1 MDRTRQINFVKVVAW
16 SVLISIAIAL
26 VASFAGCTTANK
38 VTKFTEKDKNKKFT
52 QQLAQDIFNKND
64 SLSADYCANNHPC
77 KDSVYTQTVY
87 VPGVPVIDTQ
97 WIPYNCDSAIKA
109 GVKVIKIPI
118 YHTTKVD
125 TAKILEK
132 VYQTDKAKLEQQQ
145 YECNAKLSSKQAEI
159 DATKHQLS
167 GISERLKASE
177 AKVDS
182 RTKWAWIGWVIIAMF
197 VVLQILR
204 SYFKF

>member
-16 SVLISIAIAL
+16 SVLIAVAIAFIM
-26 VASFAGCTTANK
+26 AFAGCTTANK
-38 VTKFTEKDKNKKFT
+38 VTKFTDKNKKFA

-87 VPGVPVIDTQ
+87 VPGIPVIDTQ
-97 WIPYNCDSAIKA
+97 WLPFDCDSAIQA

-118 YHTTKVD
+118 YRIVKVD
-125 TAKILEK
+125 TAKLIEK

-167 GISERLKASE
+167 GISDKLKQSD
-177 AKVDS
+177 AKVNT
-182 RTKWAWIGWVIIAMF
+182 RTKWAWAGWVIIAMF
-197 VVLQILR
+197 IALQILR
-204 SYFKF
+204 SYLKF

>member
-1 MDRTRQINFVKVVAW
+1 MERTNKQYALIVGVV
-16 SVLISIAIAL
+16 VTAIVVML
-26 VASFAGCTTANK
+26 VFAGCTTANK
-38 VTKFTEKDKNKKFT
+38 VTKFTFNEKNKEFSH
-52 QQLAQDIFNKND
+52 QLAQKVFNACD
-64 SLSADYCANNHPC
+64 SLAADYCATKHPC

-97 WIPYNCDSAIKA
+97 WLPFNCDSAIKA

-118 YHTTKVD
+118 YRTVKVD
-125 TAKILEK
+125 TAKLIEK

-167 GISERLKASE
+167 SISDKLKQSE
-177 AKVDS
+177 SKVDS
-182 RTKWAWIGWVIIAMF
+182 RTKLAWIGWVIVALF
-197 VVLQILR
+197 VG
-204 SYFKF
+204 